1 MPWALQESAKTDSR
15 FASLLR
21 ERLGADA
28 RVADLVVASFAA
40 AVCDEGVGSNAD
52 VWGAT
57 LRDTCLECG
66 LEDELPEIFYDLIA
80 SLQRHGVVLDV
91 KDGLY
96 HEVVVKAVLDSVVAP
111 PAPKQKRET
120 AAQQTAEM
128 RRYRVLFTE
137 WCKPQ
142 ELAEDLVVNIE
153 IVVDDDDD
161 ESRGEGGAPTR
172 IFLATYGMLL
182 CRPCHT
188 HVHRVGSNDEL
199 AETLSAPSKILA
211 HPAVQIFLAWRIV
224 R

>member
-1 MPWALQESAKTDSR
+1 
-15 FASLLR
+15 
-21 ERLGADA
+21 
-28 RVADLVVASFAA
+28 
-40 AVCDEGVGSNAD
+40 
-52 VWGAT
+52 
-57 LRDTCLECG
+57 
-66 LEDELPEIFYDLIA
+66 
-80 SLQRHGVVLDV
+80 
-91 KDGLY
+91 
-96 HEVVVKAVLDSVVAP
+96 
-111 PAPKQKRET
+111 
-120 AAQQTAEM
+120 M

-161 ESRGEGGAPTR
+161 ESRGEGVCKMCIRSSPIFFHHLIPRETHGKYIRARSLPSGVEGAPTR